1 MTQLENLDEVIS
13 IIGNPTK
20 RLILERL
27 SHEPSYPLQIA
38 KDMGLSQQL
47 VSSHLN
53 AMENSGLVASQLE
66 ESTRGPKRK
75 IYSLNKSLLITI
87 EIAPYLFNSRMVSF
101 NMQPELSKISEDS
114 SDFLEQLDLIDKKEE
129 GQGKMTAFSAL
140 LQEIDNML
148 DIIESERAVLL
159 YIRNLVVRKASDQ
172 VNKVEVP
179 NARRV
184 LYYVLNSHN
193 ENVDS
198 ISNKL
203 NLREE
208 TVRAILKQLRKDQA
222 LPL

>member
-1 MTQLENLDEVIS
+1 MTQLEDLDEVIS

-27 SHEPSYPLQIA
+27 SHGSSYPLQIA

-53 AMENSGLVASQLE
+53 TMERSGLVDSQLE

-75 IYSLNKSLLITI
+75 IYSLSRSLLITI
-87 EIAPYLFNSRMVSF
+87 EVAPFLFNSRMISF
-101 NMQPELSKISEDS
+101 NMRPELSKISTDS
-114 SDFLEQLDLIDKKEE
+114 SDFLDQLDLIDKKEE
-129 GQGKMTAFSAL
+129 GQEKITAFSTL
-140 LQEIDNML
+140 LQEIDSML
-148 DIIESERAVLL
+148 DTIESERAVLL
-159 YIRNLVVRKASDQ
+159 YIRNLVVGKAFNQ

-193 ENVDS
+193 ENVGS

>member
-1 MTQLENLDEVIS
+1 
-13 IIGNPTK
+13 
-20 RLILERL
+20 
-27 SHEPSYPLQIA
+27 
-38 KDMGLSQQL
+38 
-47 VSSHLN
+47 
-53 AMENSGLVASQLE
+53 
-66 ESTRGPKRK
+66 
-75 IYSLNKSLLITI
+75 
-87 EIAPYLFNSRMVSF
+87 MVSF